1 MTAMASNSSPTVP
14 LADERIHAEIGKLM
28 AETVKLNA
36 EAAKMTRERAWYPGV
51 VIATAAGAGAAIA
64 GVLMKLIVG

>member
-1 MTAMASNSSPTVP
+1 MTAMATNPTTTIP

-36 EAAKMTRERAWYPGV
+36 EAAKMTRERTWYPSV

-64 GVLMKLIVG
+64 GVLTKLLG